1 MLLTDLN
8 LFLQTNMKIVTIY
21 LDKKL
26 IEQCKRLAKKQK
38 ITLNEFIV
46 EALTEFIKEQEAK
59 NVRPI

>member
-21 LDKKL
+21 LDKNL
-26 IEQCKRLAKKQK
+26 IEQCKQLAKKRK

>member
-21 LDKKL
+21 LDKNL
-26 IEQCKRLAKKQK
+26 IEQCKQLAKKRK

-46 EALTEFIKEQEAK
+46 EALTEFIKEQEVK